1 MKRSSLIN
9 IIFIKP
15 RQRLA
20 VVCVCALLIL
30 SIQPAFATK
39 TLADAVKK
47 AEKNGKTKVISA
59 QTTQKNNK
67 QTHVVRVLTNKGKV
81 KTMRYPVKGG
91 AQKNPKKPRKNKN
104 GG

>member
-1 MKRSSLIN
+1 MSKNSLIN
-9 IIFIKP
+9 IIFKKP
-15 RQRLA
+15 RRRLA
-20 VVCVCALLIL
+20 AVCICALLIF

-47 AEKNGKTKVISA
+47 AGKNGKTKVISA

-81 KTMRYPVKGG
+81 KTMRYPAKGR
-91 AQKNPKKPRKNKN
+91 AQKKPKKPHKNK
-104 GG
+104 

>member
-1 MKRSSLIN
+1 MDRNSLIK

-20 VVCVCALLIL
+20 VMGICALLVF

-47 AEKNGKTKVISA
+47 AEKNGNTKVISA
-59 QTTQKNNK
+59 QTVQKNNK
-67 QTHVVRVLTNKGKV
+67 QTHVVRVLTKKGKV
-81 KTMRYPVKGG
+81 KTMRYPGKGG
-91 AQKNPKKPRKNKN
+91 AQKKPKKPRKNN